1 MNLVARHYWA
11 VHVSGGRSSGLD
23 GPARKAARGHSRLSS
38 QVFFLLQ
45 VENAFRARAPMLI
58 PYSGEICVAG
68 TKVHLACLP
77 VDMRRKIGSLSSEF
91 GNTANAVFSR
101 SRV

>member
-1 MNLVARHYWA
+1 
-11 VHVSGGRSSGLD
+11 
-23 GPARKAARGHSRLSS
+23 
-38 QVFFLLQ
+38 
-45 VENAFRARAPMLI
+45 MLI
-58 PYSGEICVAG
+58 PYSGKICVVG
-68 TKVHLACLP
+68 TKVHLACRP